1 MRLMAAALSLAV
13 LSGCSCSSPEPKE
26 LAKQPT
32 AAEVLGGKPDFTPRY
47 ELIDMERPDIAG
59 VPRLVVRVRVPRG
72 LTREELEQN
81 VRHALLHFY
90 ESSPVR
96 LGAVSVGAYASERL
110 NMGADAAL
118 GEFAPGGQW
127 GEADPAVPLSAW
139 QAKIS
144 FEEHY
149 FRTVEVLAKG
159 ARATLVLSSEFSN
172 TISLSRKA
180 NQWLEEDILAEL
192 KPGVPVVVVGHE
204 DFGKVGVR
212 YEVETASKPK
222 RKGWVHSFNLK
233 PE

>member
-32 AAEVLGGKPDFTPRY
+32 AAEVLGGKPGFTPRY

-90 ESSPVR
+90 ESAPVR

>member
-1 MRLMAAALSLAV
+1 MRAFRLLPVAGVVLILA
-13 LSGCSCSSPEPKE
+13 CSEPAGKE

-32 AAEVLGGKPDFTPRY
+32 AAEVLGVKLDFTPRY
-47 ELIDMERPDIAG
+47 ELINMDRPDIAG

-72 LTREELEQN
+72 LSREELEQN
-81 VRHALLHFY
+81 VRHALLQFY
-90 ESSPVR
+90 ERAPVR

-149 FRTVEVLAKG
+149 FEQRTYLAKG
-159 ARATLVLSSEFSN
+159 TRATLVLSSEFSD

-180 NQWLEEDILAEL
+180 NRWLEEDILAEL
-192 KPGVPVVVVGHE
+192 KPGVSVVVVGYE
-204 DFGKVGVR
+204 DFGKAGVR
-212 YEVETASKPK
+212 YEVETANKPK
-222 RKGWVHSFNLK
+222 RKGWVHSFELK
-233 PE
+233 AE